1 MTVLQLGCLAT
12 NVSARRFY
20 KAIDRRI
27 IDEHR
32 FDEDGVLLPEEE
44 GG

>member
-1 MTVLQLGCLAT
+1 MTALQLGCLADT
-12 NVSARRFY
+12 FVVRRFY
-20 KAIDRRI
+20 EAIDRRLGG
-27 IDEHR
+27 EHR